1 MVRGNFI
8 ALNGYIRK
16 QGGFEIRYLR
26 FNVRSPVK
34 YDQIKTISSWTKD
47 IKKTNCKIENRLW
60 IINKAESFE
69 NIIVINHINRT

>member
-1 MVRGNFI
+1 MAKNWPLFLMNNNKCTYQYLCDTSKSMVRGNFI

-34 YDQIKTISSWTKD
+34 YDQIKTISS
-47 IKKTNCKIENRLW
+47 
-60 IINKAESFE
+60 
-69 NIIVINHINRT
+69 